1 METLVGV
8 LSFGTLGFFVVAAY
22 LGARSTEKMR
32 QSGGPKSSL
41 SRDGMRERMAA
52 RRAAP
57 AKETIVQ

>member
-32 QSGGPKSSL
+32 KSGGPKSSL
-41 SRDGMRERMAA
+41 SRDGIRERMAA
-52 RRAAP
+52 RQATTKGPIA
-57 AKETIVQ
+57 Q